1 METKYHI
8 RLLFAFVG
16 LCIYITASA
25 QRNIYISLNNTKEV
39 NVPQENY
46 ISSLDA
52 GAVFGKG
59 PYFFAG
65 GGLSI
70 MKVWGPEYSSI
81 GLGLGP
87 DVQINVLKRAKFK
100 LFLEGKGRV
109 MYLFPEYPNNALNY
123 AFWGGPSIE
132 FFLSRQCNLKLGPC
146 YNHLSNAKSHEQNYN
161 RSLDG
166 LGINIGFTFY

>member
-1 METKYHI
+1 MNTQAYI
-8 RLLFAFVG
+8 RLFFTLISLYFAKTSF
-16 LCIYITASA
+16 A
-25 QRNIYISLNNTKEV
+25 QRNVYLSINHTKEV

-59 PYFFAG
+59 HYFFAG
-65 GGLSI
+65 GGISV
-70 MKVWGPEYSSI
+70 MKVWGPEYSSLGI
-81 GLGLGP
+81 GLGP
-87 DVQINVLKRAKFK
+87 DVQINILRRSKFK

-109 MYLFPEYPNNALNY
+109 MYLFPEYPGTELNY

-132 FFLSRQCNLKLGPC
+132 FYLSERSKLKLGPC
-146 YNHLSNAKSHEQNYN
+146 YNHLSNAKGREQNYN

-166 LGINIGFTFY
+166 IGINIGLAFY